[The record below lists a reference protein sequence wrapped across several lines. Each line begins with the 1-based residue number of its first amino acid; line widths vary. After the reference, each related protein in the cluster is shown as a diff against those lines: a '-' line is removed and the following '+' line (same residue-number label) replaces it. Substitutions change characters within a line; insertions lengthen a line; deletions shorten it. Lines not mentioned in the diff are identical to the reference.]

1 MSSQSQC
8 KRQTSQSASTTVCI
22 DTPVSERWLPVL
34 NWLCISVWVS
44 GFLASSLPPLLHADA
59 KQLPDATKQSL
70 VYSHVYRHTRF
81 RALVLSSQLI
91 VHYALSL
98 LFVPSLTRRCKTT
111 DRDLHTKFLRPSTVK
126 VIDLFASSGTID
138 TQSFEREKMNVRHVK
153 VG

>member
-1 MSSQSQC
+1 MPSQSQW

-44 GFLASSLPPLLHADA
+44 GFLASSLPPVLHADA

-70 VYSHVYRHTRF
+70 VYSHVYRHIRF

-98 LFVPSLTRRCKTT
+98 SLSCLSLLLHADAKQLTEICTQNSFVHQLSK
-111 DRDLHTKFLRPSTVK
+111 
-126 VIDLFASSGTID
+126 
-138 TQSFEREKMNVRHVK
+138 
-153 VG
+153 